1 MRFAGTDLTNFM
13 SGTNFD
19 NIGKMA
25 HEARAHENN
34 AMTVGE
40 GLITRSDIA
49 ADATVDAAKFGASAT
64 VAQGAAQGQA
74 SMFSGIA
81 SGIGSIAGGF
91 AKKAGA
97 GAPKTPGQPIPTN
110 MQPLNGIPSYLSP
123 NSSPISLENYGSV
136 LDQW

>member
-49 ADATVDAAKFGASAT
+49 ADAMVDAAKFGASAT

-74 SMFSGIA
+74 SMFSGIS

-91 AKKAGA
+91 ANKSGA
-97 GAPKTPGQPIPTN
+97 GGTPNYGLPAAATAPTQTGVNHFSLDSMMDDFQKPGFKWPGQ
-110 MQPLNGIPSYLSP
+110 
-123 NSSPISLENYGSV
+123 
-136 LDQW
+136 